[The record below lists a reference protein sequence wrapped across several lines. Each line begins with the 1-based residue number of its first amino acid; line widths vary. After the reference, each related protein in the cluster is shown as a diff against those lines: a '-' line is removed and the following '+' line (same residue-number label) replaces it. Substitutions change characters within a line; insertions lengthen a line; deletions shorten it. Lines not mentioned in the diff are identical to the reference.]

1 MKTRSRLVSVALV
14 CAVATPAFAA
24 SSASAS
30 FGPLNIQL
38 IDLAPLDGQAPWL
51 AFNDAAY
58 NNVVS
63 ANAYQPPVAEDRQSV
78 LTGGSWTPAAI
89 SASSGVA
96 QAAAA
101 ISGPGTAIGISLSA
115 SGAVSNFYSPSP
127 FDMARFDSRAAS
139 PSDGF
144 YASDFTLSANTL
156 LVVSTQASV
165 AATGEFGGSAYG
177 AYAQGSAALAVT
189 GPGAGGGG
197 RQSADDSIAVSGY
210 ASSADTSFA
219 NSNSRELTLSFV
231 NLTGSDMTGQL
242 RMETSTFGYTY
253 ANPVPEPETYAL
265 MLAGLAAISLLARRR
280 RG

>member
-1 MKTRSRLVSVALV
+1 MKTRSSLVSVALV

-63 ANAYQPPVAEDRQSV
+63 AYAYQRPNAEDRQSV

-89 SASSGVA
+89 SASAGVA
-96 QAAAA
+96 QAVAS
-101 ISGPGTAIGISLSA
+101 ISGPGTALGSSLAA
-115 SGAVSNFYSPSP
+115 SGAVANFYSPSP
-127 FDMARFDSRAAS
+127 FDMAGFDGRATS

-144 YASDFTLSANTL
+144 YASDFTLSAHTL
-156 LVVSTQASV
+156 LVVSTAASV
-165 AATGEFGGSAYG
+165 AATGEFGGSPYG
-177 AYAQGSAALAVT
+177 AYSQGSASLAVR

-197 RQSADDSIAVSGY
+197 LQSADDSIAVSGF

-219 NSNSRELTLSFV
+219 KSSDRELTLSFV

-242 RMETSTFGYTY
+242 RVETTVFGYTY

-265 MLAGLAAISLLARRR
+265 MLAGLAVMGLLVRRR